1 MMRRVVLSLLLFVFA
16 FGGLT
21 WAQGTPPAPNPSPPP
36 APSLT
41 PAFGLGVSLPIITTP
56 GLTTALTFINT
67 WVEAPFTLDI
77 AARLGLRLYLSAAML
92 RADLTTV
99 DSSLLIFL
107 NRGMARFYVGGGLGA
122 FPYESYAAFGNS
134 YGPGLMLSLHHLTG
148 VRVTTGP
155 LSIFVELRYELMPQ
169 SICLI
174 DSDADGA
181 YDGICNGNGAFSS
194 FQLTIGGMISFG
206 GAACLPVCG
215 Y

>member
-1 MMRRVVLSLLLFVFA
+1 MMRRIFLLLLLSIFA
-16 FGGLT
+16 FALGGT
-21 WAQGTPPAPNPSPPP
+21 AWAQATPPAPTPPP
-36 APSLT
+36 APSFT
-41 PAFGLGVSLPIITTP
+41 PAFGLGVSLPIITVT

-67 WVEAPFTLDI
+67 WVEAPLTLDI

-107 NRGMARFYVGGGLGA
+107 NRGTARFYIGGGLGA

-148 VRVTTGP
+148 FRVTTGA
-155 LSIFVELRYELMPQ
+155 LSIFAELRYELMPQ

-174 DSDADGA
+174 DGDADGV

-206 GAACLPVCG
+206 GPGCIPCCG